1 MSAPAGAGPGGGPGR
16 PGPDRRRPHDGGT
29 VREARPDDVPAL
41 VRLVRELA
49 AYERE
54 PDAVRLTEP
63 VLAQRLFGP
72 HPAVFAHVAERGGE
86 VVGTAVWFLTFSTWT
101 GTHGIWLEDLYV
113 RPEARGSG
121 LGRRL
126 LATLAGLCVRRGYAR
141 LEWTVLD
148 WNAPALGFYR
158 ALGAVGME
166 EWTTQRLTGPALVDL
181 AAAARAV
188 PTASPRD

>member
-1 MSAPAGAGPGGGPGR
+1 MSGAV
-16 PGPDRRRPHDGGT
+16 RR
-29 VREARPDDVPAL
+29 ARPEDVGAI
-41 VRLVRELA
+41 VGLVRELA

-54 PDAVRLTEP
+54 PDAVRLTDA
-63 VLAQRLFGP
+63 VLAARLFGP
-72 HPAVFAHVAERGGE
+72 DPAVFAHVAVLDGE

-101 GTHGIWLEDLYV
+101 GTHGVWLEDLYV

-126 LATLAGLCVRRGYAR
+126 LASLAEVCVERGYAR

-166 EWTTQRLTGPALVDL
+166 EWTTQRLQGQAL
-181 AAAARAV
+181 AALAARGGSADS
-188 PTASPRD
+188 A

>member
-1 MSAPAGAGPGGGPGR
+1 VSAVGDQGS
-16 PGPDRRRPHDGGT
+16 
-29 VREARPDDVPAL
+29 VREARPDDVGAL
-41 VRLVRELA
+41 VALVRELA

-63 VLAQRLFGP
+63 VLAARLFGP
-72 HPAVFAHVAERGGE
+72 DPAVFAHVAERGGD
-86 VVGTAVWFLTFSTWT
+86 VVGMAVWFLTFSTWT

-126 LATLAGLCVRRGYAR
+126 LATLADLCVHRGYAR

-148 WNAPALGFYR
+148 WNSPARGFYQ

-166 EWTTQRLTGPALVDL
+166 QWTTQRLAGSALADL
-181 AAAARAV
+181 AAAGAA
-188 PTASPRD
+188 PSPRG